1 MDAPFYRNLQ
11 QTAETIVDEAVK
23 ILVAQEHSF
32 TIATQKDEVDVATS
46 ADVAVERFIK
56 AEVHKQYP
64 DHGFLGEEF
73 GEENSSNEYVWVIDP
88 LDNTKEYVR
97 GVGEYNCLVA
107 IERNK
112 QLVVGVTR
120 RMGHD
125 VRYVCSLGNGSYANG
140 TRIHVSSTHVLETA
154 FVGSNMPNRKNH
166 EAAVIHTYMKV
177 FESCINGVYRLRP
190 DFDDARTLGLVAQGA
205 LDGCFLLPHTD
216 KWVDVASG
224 ILLVEEAGG
233 RVTDWNGRPIADHD
247 LTNGVLATNGILHEQ
262 LLTIIRKEIYA
273 KS

>member
-1 MDAPFYRNLQ
+1 MDTSFYRQLQ
-11 QTAETIVDEAVK
+11 KNAETIVEEAIK
-23 ILVAQEHSF
+23 ILVSKEHSF

-46 ADVAVERFIK
+46 ADLAVEQFIK
-56 AEVHKQYP
+56 TEVHNLYP

-73 GEENSSNEYVWVIDP
+73 GEENGNNEYVWVIDP

-107 IERNK
+107 IEQNQK
-112 QLVVGVTR
+112 LIVGITR
-120 RMGHD
+120 RMGHE
-125 VRYVCSLGNGSYANG
+125 VHYTCSLGTGAYANG
-140 TRIHVSSTHVLETA
+140 KRIHVSSTTA
-154 FVGSNMPNRKNH
+154 LDIAFIGTNTPNRKKH
-166 EAAVIHTYMKV
+166 AVKDIHQYMTL
-177 FESCINGVYRLRP
+177 FESCINRVYRLRS

-205 LDGCFLLPHTD
+205 LDACILLPNTD

-233 RVTDWNGRPIADHD
+233 RVSDWQGRPIVHHD
-247 LTNGVLATNGILHEQ
+247 LSSGVLVTNGILHDQ
-262 LLTIIRKEIYA
+262 LLTIIQKEMYA

>member
-1 MDAPFYRNLQ
+1 MDTSFYHQLQ
-11 QTAETIVDEAVK
+11 EHAEKIVEEAVK

-46 ADVAVERFIK
+46 ADVAVEQFIK
-56 AEVHKQYP
+56 TEVHKLYP

-73 GEENSSNEYVWVIDP
+73 GEENGNNEYVWIIDP

-107 IERNK
+107 IEHNHT
-112 QLVVGVTR
+112 LVVGITR
-120 RMGHD
+120 RMGHE
-125 VRYVCSLGNGSYANG
+125 VHYTCSLGGGAYANG
-140 TRIHVSSTHVLETA
+140 THIHVSATAVLDTA
-154 FVGSNMPNRKNH
+154 FLGTNMPNRKKH
-166 EAAVIHTYMKV
+166 AETDIHQYMTLFEA
-177 FESCINGVYRLRP
+177 CINRVYRLRP

-205 LDGCFLLPHTD
+205 LDACILLPNTD

-224 ILLVEEAGG
+224 ILLVTEAGG
-233 RVTDWNGRPIADHD
+233 KVTDWKGKPITQHD
-247 LTNGVLATNGILHEQ
+247 LSQGVLASNGILHDQ
-262 LLTIIRKEIYA
+262 LLTVIQKEIYA